1 MDVSWVSELALARD
15 GKVLKMW
22 IQTSITKSGRR
33 KRKKVSRSWS
43 FEGNTTVQPEEDEES
58 DTETS
63 ATMATND
70 NASETPS
77 LIEIWKVLMQIKTI
91 TEKLVLDVESLK
103 GNYKELKEN
112 L

>member
-1 MDVSWVSELALARD
+1 
-15 GKVLKMW
+15 
-22 IQTSITKSGRR
+22 
-33 KRKKVSRSWS
+33 
-43 FEGNTTVQPEEDEES
+43 
-58 DTETS
+58 
-63 ATMATND
+63 MATND

-77 LIEIWKVLMQIKTI
+77 LIEIWKVLTQIKTN